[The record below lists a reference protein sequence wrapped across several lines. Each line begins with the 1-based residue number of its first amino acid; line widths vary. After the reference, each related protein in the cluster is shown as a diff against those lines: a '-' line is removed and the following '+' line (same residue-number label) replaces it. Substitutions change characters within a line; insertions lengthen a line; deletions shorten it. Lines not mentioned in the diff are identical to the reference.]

1 MLPSPGLQA
10 GREGKVKRGV
20 ERAKKRD
27 WPLLKSVPQKVVAR
41 VFVRFGSAP
50 VAYPYLTGGALTH
63 RTGAVRVYKNK
74 WWYRQPGFREGAS
87 W

>member
-10 GREGKVKRGV
+10 AREGKVKLEV
-20 ERAKKRD
+20 ERAKKRA
-27 WPLLKSVPQKVVAR
+27 WPLLKTVPRKVVAR
-41 VFVRFGSAP
+41 AFVRFGSAP
-50 VAYPYLTGGALTH
+50 VAYPY

-74 WWYRQPGFREGAS
+74 WWHRQPGFREGAS